1 LDLHP
6 SDTNLFDVIEKT
18 IRMTHSSAEYQQGQ
32 WHIHDTKQ
40 RVFAASLALLITVFL
55 SLQFKPG
62 TNNNSKNAFL
72 NRPFTLLMLQM
83 IPAERPKI
91 EDKTPTKKPE
101 INQLSLMPATVRQ
114 AAKVSDSPSAIGAE
128 ITPTPTI
135 EQAVTLLPINNKS
148 ITKAYNES
156 KSDIQKMAEA
166 SAKELNTPIKTKY
179 DRFQTA
185 AEQAVIPDCL
195 APQEPGGIGLL
206 AIPVI
211 AFQAATGKC
220 K

>member
-1 LDLHP
+1 
-6 SDTNLFDVIEKT
+6 
-18 IRMTHSSAEYQQGQ
+18 MTHSSAGYQQGQ
-32 WHIHDTKQ
+32 WQVHDTKQ

-55 SLQFKPG
+55 SLQFRPG
-62 TNNNSKNAFL
+62 TNKNSEKAFL

-83 IPAERPKI
+83 IPAEHPKVT
-91 EDKTPTKKPE
+91 DKIPTKKSATNKLKF
-101 INQLSLMPATVRQ
+101 IPATFRQ
-114 AAKVSDSPSAIGAE
+114 AAKVSESTAVISAE

-135 EQAVTLLPINNKS
+135 EQAVTLLPINSKS
-148 ITKAYNES
+148 IAKAYNDS

-166 SAKELNTPIKTKY
+166 SAKELDTPVKTKF
-179 DRFQTA
+179 DRFQIA

-195 APQEPGGIGLL
+195 APQGPGGIGLF